1 MAESGDSVTVAR
13 QTMAESGDLVTVTS
27 QTMAESNFL
36 SLIALTGIK

>member
-1 MAESGDSVTVAR
+1 MAESGDLVTVTS